1 VVQLDLLEFEAEYRS
16 VANDVAEACWLR
28 RLPQELHA
36 LLTTGTLIY
45 YDNISVV
52 YLSTNPIQ
60 HQCMKHV
67 EINLHFVRKCMVI
80 DDVRILHVPM
90 TFQFVDIFMKGLS
103 TLVF

>member
-16 VANDVAEACWLR
+16 MANDVAEARWLR

-36 LLTTGTLIY
+36 PLTTGTLIY

-60 HQCMKHV
+60 HQCTKHV
-67 EINLHFVRKCMVI
+67 EINLHFVHKCMVI

-90 TFQFVDIFMKGLS
+90 TSQFVDIFMKGLS